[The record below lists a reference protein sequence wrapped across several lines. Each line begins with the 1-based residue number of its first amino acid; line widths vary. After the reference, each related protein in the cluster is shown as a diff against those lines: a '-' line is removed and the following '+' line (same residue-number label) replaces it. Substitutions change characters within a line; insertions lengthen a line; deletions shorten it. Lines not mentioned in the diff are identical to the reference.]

1 MSGRDDAT
9 GRDARATAP
18 THSVLRLDFRGHG
31 DSDRA
36 PGAYG
41 MPEYVSDAVAV
52 CEQLAQRPCVV
63 VGHSLGGATAAALAQ
78 QRPDLVRA
86 VVLEDA
92 PLFLNDGFGENSLLA
107 ASS

>member
-92 PLFLNDGFGENSLLA
+92 PLFLNDGLGENSLLA